1 MFTAEDCGLIVFL
14 RSPVKG
20 KVKTRIASTL
30 GEDKALEI
38 YLHLSSVTLS
48 LASKVE
54 LPVYLFYEGAA
65 DPLITG
71 TNFTILQQ
79 SGRSLGDKMKAAFA
93 HVFRYHSKAIIIG
106 SDCPFIS
113 LRDIETAH
121 QQLDQF
127 QYVIGPSKD
136 GGYYLLGMQR
146 GAPDVFKDIAWSTPK
161 VLKETIGSIETKGN
175 SFTLLRELYD
185 IDTEEEWASYQKKNH
200 LRP

>member
-1 MFTAEDCGLIVFL
+1 MSTAEDCGLIVFL

-48 LASKVE
+48 LAAKVKM
-54 LPVYLFYEGAA
+54 PVYLFYEG
-65 DPLITG
+65 DTDRLSEG
-71 TNFTILQQ
+71 TLQQ
-79 SGRSLGDKMKAAFA
+79 SHGSLGEKMKSAFE

-113 LRDIETAH
+113 LHDIETA
-121 QQLDQF
+121 QLQLDYYN
-127 QYVIGPSKD
+127 YVIGPSED
-136 GGYYLLGMQR
+136 GGYYLLGLHREM
-146 GAPDVFKDIAWSTPK
+146 PDVFNDMAWSTPE
-161 VLKETIGSIETKGN
+161 VLKETIRQIEAKGN
-175 SFTLLRELYD
+175 SFTLLRKLYD
-185 IDTEEEWASYQKKNH
+185 IDTEQDWIRYQTDH